1 LFLSSHQAFTLH
13 ELVENWIVSEGPGSL
28 SCKRDV
34 CAYLVCP
41 GGFSFRPRLGARESG
56 MKDGAVFEDVIDRRV
71 TRHDVLG
78 VQPPVQIRL
87 QLKGEIEPLSL
98 RTALQRIAERLG
110 PPESPHHT
118 NGNGNGE
125 STVGGRIP
133 WQEHDL
139 RGLPKGQARKWIRS
153 FLETDSLQ
161 GIPAERFPQMRWALL
176 LTDQR
181 ECELVWSLHPA
192 LRERLDVQRGI
203 TELEAACQSEV
214 RIIETPN
221 HNIVEADRRAE
232 TSMPIPAPM
241 EDEALPKDDAEK
253 ELIAI
258 WETVLN
264 TKHVRATDDFFDL
277 GGHSL
282 LAARLL
288 ARIEDSLGV
297 ELPLASL
304 LEAPTV
310 RGQAKLVRKYR
321 GSVGIEDHGK
331 TRPRTVARQ
340 LPFFFLGGDPTFRPL
355 SQRLSELRAFHSLG
369 LRMSLVAKLKDRG
382 SLECIAEQFV
392 QSIRERCPEGPYTL
406 GGWCAHGLLAYET
419 ARQLQAQGQEV
430 TQLLLLE
437 TVNPVRM
444 KQYSGWK
451 RSIARAQL
459 KFHLMK
465 FEYAYLQQLNS
476 TQTRNYIAGRTAQKI
491 SRLRQSLRRVLKA
504 TKFYP
509 ELEDPSAGNP
519 LDVLYAASAKYHPKP
534 YAGPVVLIRST
545 QRTFGFGHVLDLGW
559 SEFLGQNLEICET
572 PGNHYTI
579 YMEPNVEALANK
591 MNLCLRKAEEKAAQT
606 TRNNR

>member
-1 LFLSSHQAFTLH
+1 
-13 ELVENWIVSEGPGSL
+13 
-28 SCKRDV
+28 
-34 CAYLVCP
+34 
-41 GGFSFRPRLGARESG
+41 
-56 MKDGAVFEDVIDRRV
+56 
-71 TRHDVLG
+71 
-78 VQPPVQIRL
+78 VQFPVQIRL
-87 QLKGEIEPLSL
+87 LIEGEIEATRL
-98 RTALQRIAERLG
+98 RAALLKIAERSCR
-110 PPESPHHT
+110 PETQHT
-118 NGNGNGE
+118 NGNGNGNGNG
-125 STVGGRIP
+125 SGNGNGPGGRGGRIP

-139 RGLPKGQARKWIRS
+139 RSLPKEQAHKWITS
-153 FLETDSLQ
+153 FLETDGLQ
-161 GIPAERFPQMRWALL
+161 GISGERFPQMRWALL
-176 LTDQR
+176 LTGKT

-192 LRERLDVQRGI
+192 LRERVDVERGI
-203 TELEAACQSEV
+203 AELEAVCQSEV
-214 RIIETPN
+214 RVIDVPTQRTVETGRQTE
-221 HNIVEADRRAE
+221 VEA
-232 TSMPIPAPM
+232 PIQAAQ
-241 EDEALPKDDAEK
+241 DEAIQEDGAEE

-264 TKHVRATDDFFDL
+264 TKPVRATDDFFDL

-310 RGQAKLVRKYR
+310 RGQAQLVRKYR
-321 GSVGIEDHGK
+321 GKAGAEDQGRK
-331 TRPRTVARQ
+331 PQTVVRQ

-355 SQRLSELRAFHSLG
+355 SQRLGELREFHSLG
-369 LRMSLVAKLKDRG
+369 LRMSLVEKLKDRD

-406 GGWCAHGLLAYET
+406 AGWCAHGLLAYET

-430 TQLLLLE
+430 AQLLLLE

-444 KQYSGWK
+444 KQYNGWK
-451 RSIARAQL
+451 RLIARTQL
-459 KFHLMK
+459 KFHLLK
-465 FEYAYLQQLNS
+465 FEYAYLQQLTS

-491 SRLRQSLRRVLKA
+491 TRIRQSLRRVLKA

-509 ELEDPSAGNP
+509 ELEDPAAGNP
-519 LDVLYAASAKYHPKP
+519 LDVLYAASAKYRPRP

-559 SEFLGQNLEICET
+559 SEILGQNLEICET

-579 YMEPNVEALANK
+579 YMEPNVDALANK
-591 MNLCLRKAEEKAAQT
+591 MNICLRKAEEQAASMAS
-606 TRNNR
+606 RINR